1 MSNDTDITE
10 REERVAEIIDRLE
23 STDLTLAEAKR
34 LRDEADDHLTELRR
48 LVDLDEGTVDEYDD

>member
-1 MSNDTDITE
+1 MSNDTDIAE
-10 REERVAEIIDRLE
+10 RDERVAEIIDQLE

>member
-1 MSNDTDITE
+1 MSNDTDIAE
-10 REERVAEIIDRLE
+10 REERVAEIIDQLE